1 MVPNIPIIS
10 SDTPMDTQ
18 EEAEM
23 NPRITN
29 GEEPGLKDI
38 SSVSASTTL
47 MADMFIS
54 SRHKTLIN
62 QCLAELEQNV
72 NLTSIYSETN
82 LENMSETNLEQRT
95 EQGLKSNLEQGLET
109 NLEQKLDSSDLE
121 LQYINKTRY
130 LHQLFAINFNKPPPP
145 LELFSPSSRC

>member
-1 MVPNIPIIS
+1 MVPNTSSNS
-10 SDTPMDTQ
+10 SDISMDTQ
-18 EEAEM
+18 AKDEM

-38 SSVSASTTL
+38 SSVSASTSL
-47 MADMFIS
+47 LPDMFIS

-72 NLTSIYSETN
+72 NQTSIYSEISETN
-82 LENMSETNLEQRT
+82 LEQMSETNLEQRT
-95 EQGLKSNLEQGLET
+95 EPNLEQGLKLNLEQGLET

-130 LHQLFAINFNKPPPP
+130 LLQFFCH
-145 LELFSPSSRC
+145 